1 MIRQCAILFGC
12 LALGE
17 LIVYLTGIKLPSS
30 IIGML
35 LLTLFLK
42 LGWIKLHWVQGLSD
56 FLVANLGFF
65 FVPPGVALMLYFD
78 VIAAEFWPIV
88 IATIVSTA
96 LVLVVTGWV
105 HQIVRK
111 FRLARQIKLARK
123 LQKKTGLVLLNP
135 ILLTIAVLIIFL
147 KMTHISYETYNK
159 GGHLIEFW
167 LRPAVVA
174 LGVPLYLQLEMIK
187 KQLLPILLSQL
198 AGCIVGVISVVLI
211 RSEERRVG
219 KECK

>member
-17 LIVYLTGIKLPSS
+17 LMVYLTGIKLPSS

-42 LGWIKLHWVQGLSD
+42 LGWIKLHWVQALSD

-65 FVPPGVALMLYFD
+65 FVQPGVGLMLYFD

-88 IATIVSTA
+88 TATIVSTA

-111 FRLARQIKLARK
+111 I
-123 LQKKTGLVLLNP
+123 N
-135 ILLTIAVLIIFL
+135 LT
-147 KMTHISYETYNK
+147 NK
-159 GGHLIEFW
+159 N
-167 LRPAVVA
+167 
-174 LGVPLYLQLEMIK
+174 K
-187 KQLLPILLSQL
+187 
-198 AGCIVGVISVVLI
+198 
-211 RSEERRVG
+211 
-219 KECK
+219 